1 MGESGLV
8 EQYEDRP
15 VGRLLPSH
23 RGDEGILGSR
33 VVISHS
39 LSLPCQGRLTAARDT
54 MGRQYRTSSTSHTKG
69 QPSMTNIPGP
79 TPGSSD
85 SPEPDDGDSP
95 TVNAPDSRPAT
106 DDAAASEGAGQPEA
120 PQRPED
126 AAAVDAPHTV
136 AAGPTGW
143 AQQQPPPV
151 EGWGRWAPPGT
162 PQPPGAQLPHQ
173 GGPPYPP
180 AGRQPPQGGPRWGP
194 TAGAGGWQQ
203 PAGAGWG
210 SGWGSQVP
218 AAPKP
223 GIIPLRPLNL
233 GDILDGAI
241 ANLRRNWRAVIG
253 TTLGVG
259 VVTQAANV
267 VFQHQFVDSSRLQA
281 LQDDPNPSA
290 DDFLHAIGGSM
301 AASGLS
307 LLVTMVG
314 TIIATSMLTVV
325 ISRAV
330 LGRTVNASEAWN
342 AARPQLPRLLGLT
355 LLAPLLG
362 GLVVGVAALPGVL
375 VAAAGS
381 TDGGLA
387 LAVLGIMGGSVV
399 ALWLG
404 ILWSLASPALMLEKQ
419 GVVAS
424 MKRSVK
430 LVKGSWWRVF
440 GVQIVSVILVLL
452 AGSIIEVPFTLIGG
466 EVTGNGPT
474 TLFSGGNTASW
485 GYLIFVAVGGVIGS
499 ALTLPISA
507 GVTTLLYMDQR
518 IRRESLDLELIRASQ
533 EQ

>member
-1 MGESGLV
+1 
-8 EQYEDRP
+8 
-15 VGRLLPSH
+15 
-23 RGDEGILGSR
+23 
-33 VVISHS
+33 
-39 LSLPCQGRLTAARDT
+39 

-95 TVNAPDSRPAT
+95 TVNAPDSRPASDGTT
-106 DDAAASEGAGQPEA
+106 DDATEDAAASEGAGRPEAVSHPEDVQRPEA
-120 PQRPED
+120 PEQPED
-126 AAAVDAPHTV
+126 AAAVETPHTV

-151 EGWGRWAPPGT
+151 EGWGRWAPPRA
-162 PQPPGAQLPHQ
+162 PQQPGAQLPHQ
-173 GGPPYPP
+173 GRPPYPP
-180 AGRQPPQGGPRWGP
+180 AGQQPPQGGPRWGP
-194 TAGAGGWQQ
+194 AAGAGWQQ

-210 SGWGSQVP
+210 SGWGNQVP

-253 TTLGVG
+253 TTLGVA
-259 VVTQAANV
+259 VVTQTANV
-267 VFQHQFVDSSRLQA
+267 VFQHQFVDSSRLHA
-281 LQDDPNPSA
+281 LQDDPTPSA

-330 LGRTVNASEAWN
+330 LGRAVNASAAWN

-355 LLAPLLG
+355 LLTPLLL

-381 TDGGLA
+381 SDGGLA
-387 LAVLGIMGGSVV
+387 LAMLGIMGGSVV

-452 AGSIIEVPFTLIGG
+452 AGSLIEVPFTLIGG

-474 TLFSGGNTASW
+474 SLFSADGTTSW
-485 GYLIFVAVGGVIGS
+485 GYLIFVAIGGVIGS
-499 ALTLPISA
+499 ALTLPVSA